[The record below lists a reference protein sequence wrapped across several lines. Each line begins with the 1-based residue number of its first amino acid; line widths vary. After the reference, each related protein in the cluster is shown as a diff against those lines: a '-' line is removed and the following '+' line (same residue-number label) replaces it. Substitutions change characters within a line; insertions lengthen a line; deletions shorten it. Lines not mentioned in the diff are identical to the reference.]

1 MLVME
6 EKKRGLAETNTEEPN
21 RKKLALETNGKLA
34 TAISDDS
41 DDGPVGP
48 LTQQDVVNFQ
58 KEAIFRQMQ
67 VYKRDYELVSS
78 QLERLQKQDNTLQR
92 CFGLLSAWWDQLTD
106 VVAPATDASDSD
118 IPDSL
123 LHFVFETD
131 QDDNENDEKVEAEFS
146 SVLNDK
152 RRVIEARLGS
162 VFKADRPA
170 DIKDLESALSEL
182 SAKYHQAKSENEIL
196 RQSRQNAIKELEN
209 ITEKYREA
217 FHQLDRAQ
225 SSTVRRTL
233 VRETAS
239 IKTETASD
247 DNDKSNNTDV
257 NASDSKAAT
266 SKEYQQLLEELQ
278 STKLAL
284 EEAQALVK
292 KQTQHLNDQEESIL
306 ELNKKVR
313 EAFTRLGNPS
323 EHELS
328 GCEAFQQL
336 KLRTDDC
343 FSRNSKLA
351 ALNDKLRNECAELVA
366 GREAFEESIKEK
378 YESKAKELESQAHK
392 AEQDV
397 ARIRAARDDLI
408 SDLNIKK
415 VALNDK
421 VKSFAQLND
430 LITIREERIKTLEE
444 EVKAFR
450 GSSEET
456 LTTNLDGASIED
468 LKKLVE
474 KLQRQNKNLSAEIP
488 GLEAAFAKAH
498 SKATAKVFDTI
509 ETENKL
515 NRLTAEKVK
524 ADEKYFGAMRSKDA
538 LSQEIGKLKGQ
549 LSKSA
554 EMITNLKEAERV
566 KSNRVASLDRQ
577 IQDMRNHLQG
587 LERELESAK
596 LKISEREKRSEIAY
610 RQLDDANVQLGRKDE
625 LISEEVKARR
635 AVETE
640 VEKLKVQL
648 ETKRFTSGAG
658 SSSEVQEQLE
668 ALRSIA
674 MCSVCSKN
682 WKNTCIKVCGHVF
695 CYECAEDRLKAR
707 LRKCPNCNK
716 QYSYNDL
723 LSIHL

>member
-6 EKKRGLAETNTEEPN
+6 EKKRGLAESNTDEPD

-34 TAISDDS
+34 TAISDDN

-78 QLERLQKQDNTLQR
+78 QLERLQKQDDTLQK
-92 CFGLLSAWWDQLTD
+92 CFGLLAAWWDQLAD
-106 VVAPATDASDSD
+106 VVAPAKGESVAE
-118 IPDSL
+118 IPASL
-123 LHFVFETD
+123 LHFALDAEE
-131 QDDNENDEKVEAEFS
+131 DDNENEHKVDFKFS
-146 SVLNDK
+146 SILEDK
-152 RRVIEARLGS
+152 KRAITARLGS
-162 VFKADRPA
+162 FFKADRPT
-170 DIKDLESALSEL
+170 DIKEIESALSEL
-182 SAKYHQAKSENEIL
+182 SSKYHKAKSENETL
-196 RQSRQNAIKELEN
+196 RQSRQNAIKELES

-225 SSTVRRTL
+225 SGTVQRTL

-247 DNDKSNNTDV
+247 DNDKNNNTDA
-257 NASDSKAAT
+257 NADDSKAAT
-266 SKEYQQLLEELQ
+266 SKEYQQLVEELQ
-278 STKLAL
+278 NTKLAL
-284 EEAQALVK
+284 EEAQALIN
-292 KQTQHLNDQEESIL
+292 KQTQHLSEQEESIL
-306 ELNKKVR
+306 DLNKKVR
-313 EAFTRLGNPS
+313 EASARLSNPS

-343 FSRNSKLA
+343 FSRNSKLTT
-351 ALNDKLRNECAELVA
+351 LNDKLRNECAELIA

-378 YESKAKELESQAHK
+378 YEVKAKELESQAHR

-408 SDLNIKK
+408 SELNIKK

-421 VKSFAQLND
+421 VKSFSQLND
-430 LITIREERIKTLEE
+430 LVTIREERIKALEE
-444 EVKAFR
+444 EVKALR
-450 GSSEET
+450 DNSEAT
-456 LTTNLDGASIED
+456 LTTNLDGASVED

-498 SKATAKVFDTI
+498 SKVTAKVFDTVEI
-509 ETENKL
+509 ENKL

-538 LSQEIGKLKGQ
+538 LNQEIGKLKAQ

-554 EMITNLKEAERV
+554 EMITALKEAERV
-566 KSNRVASLDRQ
+566 KSNRVTNLDRQ

-596 LKISEREKRSEIAY
+596 LKISEREKRSDIVY
-610 RQLDDANVQLGRKDE
+610 RQLEDANMQLGRKDE
-625 LISEEVKARR
+625 VISSEVKARR

-648 ETKRFTSGAG
+648 EAKRFTSGGG